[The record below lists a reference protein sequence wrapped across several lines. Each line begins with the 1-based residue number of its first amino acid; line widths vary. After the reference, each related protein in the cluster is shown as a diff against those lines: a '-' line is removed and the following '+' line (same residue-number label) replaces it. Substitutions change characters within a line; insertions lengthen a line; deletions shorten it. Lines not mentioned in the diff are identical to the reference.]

1 VPVFAKAT
9 LMKTFIKDARWGQ
22 FILITGDLISR
33 YMSEFGEWCETEIDL
48 FRFILPNNG
57 VCIEVG
63 ANMGT
68 HTVPLSK
75 ICANGRIF
83 CFEPQRPI
91 FQILC
96 GNLALNNCTNVFAV
110 QQAVGAASRL
120 IEIQTC
126 NYDRQWNYGSFSISE
141 GFSTEE
147 DYEGPLQREAV
158 EMVALDDH
166 KTISGLEAVDL
177 LKIDVEG
184 HEMDVLSGS
193 ERLVSRT
200 IPDIFIEAHN
210 KNVVQELMGFLKRFN
225 YKAYWF
231 VAKRIRDDN
240 FCGSN
245 FRFNFMPVDVSII
258 LRSPA
263 RPSLPLPLFNDFSEV
278 EQSLLPILE
287 RFP

>member
-1 VPVFAKAT
+1 
-9 LMKTFIKDARWGQ
+9 MN
-22 FILITGDLISR
+22 
-33 YMSEFGEWCETEIDL
+33 EFGEWSETEIDL

-75 ICANGRIF
+75 ICMNGRIF

-96 GNLALNNCTNVFAV
+96 GNLALNNCTNAFAM
-110 QQAVGAASRL
+110 QQAVGAASGT

-126 NYDRQWNYGSFSISE
+126 NYDQPWNYGSFSMSK

-147 DYEGPLQREAV
+147 NYEGPFERELV

-166 KTISGLEAVDL
+166 RIISGLDAVDL

-184 HEMDVLSGS
+184 HELDVLSGS

-210 KNVVQELMGFLKRFN
+210 KSVVQEFMGFLKRFD
-225 YKAYWF
+225 YTAYWF
-231 VAKRIRDDN
+231 VANRIREDN

-245 FRFNFMPVDVSII
+245 FRFNFIPVDVSII
-258 LRSPA
+258 LRNPA
-263 RPSLPLPLFNDFSEV
+263 RPSLPLPIFNNFSEL
-278 EQSLLPILE
+278 EQRLIPILE